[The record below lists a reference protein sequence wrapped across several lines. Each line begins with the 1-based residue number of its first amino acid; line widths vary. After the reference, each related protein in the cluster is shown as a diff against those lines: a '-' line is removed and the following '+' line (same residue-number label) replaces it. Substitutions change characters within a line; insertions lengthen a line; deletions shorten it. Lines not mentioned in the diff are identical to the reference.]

1 MMEMQESDNIYIAD
15 VSDENQTA
23 TYVNLFREMSDF
35 KRAGEIE
42 GLAIDPTNSDLL
54 VLANRGTRVDRGM
67 PIGFYEGY
75 TKEIHELYI
84 YKKVK

>member
-1 MMEMQESDNIYIAD
+1 MKESDNIYITD
-15 VSDENQTA
+15 VSDGKPNG
-23 TYVNLFREMSDF
+23 NLCKSIPMNMERFQASRP
-35 KRAGEIE
+35 KLR